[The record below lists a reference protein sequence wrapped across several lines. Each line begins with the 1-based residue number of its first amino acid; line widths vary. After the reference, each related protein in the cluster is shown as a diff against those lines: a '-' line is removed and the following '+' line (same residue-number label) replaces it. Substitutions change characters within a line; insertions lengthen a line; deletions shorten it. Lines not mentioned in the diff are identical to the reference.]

1 MNRTEYSEYGDRT
14 TVRVKKS
21 RKAERRFEQSRAIN
35 FSLLYSISTE
45 INVNKVDC
53 KIIIN
58 WPKIFVK
65 NLALKICVV
74 KIENFRTEKTVGT
87 NEGGVYNAR
96 YKVPKDFI

>member
-1 MNRTEYSEYGDRT
+1 MGIFGFFSDWEIKEIAEY
-14 TVRVKKS
+14 
-21 RKAERRFEQSRAIN
+21 RATFRANQGNKFI
-35 FSLLYSISTE
+35 FVFFLISTK
-45 INVNKVDC
+45 INVNKVDS

-58 WPKIFVK
+58 WPKIFVE